1 MSDFQF
7 FDTERLEELREK
19 EVRTR
24 PPYTPLE
31 LRSPKLDPHPR
42 RYVWTPDRSR
52 QVRHWEWKVA
62 VQAQQSRK
70 DGDGEVDEE
79 LEEQP
84 ELTERELAEKEELLR
99 QVIMIA
105 SHASIASSHA
115 IV

>member
-1 MSDFQF
+1 MCI
-7 FDTERLEELREK
+7 R
-19 EVRTR
+19 
-24 PPYTPLE
+24 
-31 LRSPKLDPHPR
+31 
-42 RYVWTPDRSR
+42 DR
-52 QVRHWEWKVA
+52 
-62 VQAQQSRK
+62 
-70 DGDGEVDEE
+70 